1 MHKTLQELT
10 LLDRFL
16 FAQTMEYPE
25 AHEAALQIIFNDP
38 NIRLLTPAQTEKEFR
53 TAPWLRSIRVD
64 VFALDE
70 NLSVYN
76 TEMQKKQRYDLAKRS
91 RYYQGL
97 IDSSLLEPGSIN
109 FNQLNDTFII
119 LIAPF
124 DLFGLGKYCYTFQSC
139 CREAQGLWLE
149 DGAARIFLNTRGTND
164 EEVSRELRDFLH
176 YLECTDDSFAEMSE
190 SERIRKIH
198 SFVQKIRSSEEMG
211 VKYMQAW
218 EEKVL
223 EREEG
228 RKEGRKEG
236 RDEGI
241 LLGTGRSI
249 EELLKELGPVP
260 EKLHKRILEEKDLDT
275 LNAWL
280 KLAARASS
288 VEDFCFLLDSREKM

>member
-1 MHKTLQELT
+1 
-10 LLDRFL
+10 
-16 FAQTMEYPE
+16 
-25 AHEAALQIIFNDP
+25 
-38 NIRLLTPAQTEKEFR
+38 
-53 TAPWLRSIRVD
+53 
-64 VFALDE
+64 
-70 NLSVYN
+70 
-76 TEMQKKQRYDLAKRS
+76 
-91 RYYQGL
+91 
-97 IDSSLLEPGSIN
+97 
-109 FNQLNDTFII
+109 
-119 LIAPF
+119 
-124 DLFGLGKYCYTFQSC
+124 
-139 CREAQGLWLE
+139 
-149 DGAARIFLNTRGTND
+149 
-164 EEVSRELRDFLH
+164 
-176 YLECTDDSFAEMSE
+176 MSE

-228 RKEGRKEG
+228 RKEGR
-236 RDEGI
+236 DEGI

-260 EKLHKRILEEKDLDT
+260 EKLHKRILEEKDLET